1 MCGETCITVTNSI
14 QYFEW
19 ERFGLKVHIEKNS
32 LPADIEQMTVNIK
45 ASISGHY
52 ESPEGYDRV
61 SAVFWFQ
68 CEPNIELKKQVTVE
82 IQHCAMLEH
91 TSELSFAR
99 AMCTQEKLPYTFKLL
114 KGGQF
119 SNQSSYGV
127 LSLNRFSGIAAF
139 SKKSASA
146 KRKYR
151 ASLFHLTKEPNHE
164 VHVLVTWDS
173 DPHLEVCN
181 YIVCA

>member
-1 MCGETCITVTNSI
+1 MCGETCIKLTNST
-14 QYFEW
+14 QFFEW
-19 ERFGLKVHIEKNS
+19 ERFGLKIHIEENS

-52 ESPEGYDRV
+52 ESPEDYERV

-82 IQHCAMLEH
+82 IQHCAMSEH
-91 TSELSFAR
+91 MSELSFAR

-114 KGGQF
+114 DGGQF

-139 SKKSASA
+139 IKKLASLFISV
-146 KRKYR
+146 KRNYY
-151 ASLFHLTKEPNHE
+151 ASLFHLTKESHHE
-164 VHVLVTWDS
+164 VHILVTWNTDA
-173 DPHLEVCN
+173 HLQVR
-181 YIVCA
+181 